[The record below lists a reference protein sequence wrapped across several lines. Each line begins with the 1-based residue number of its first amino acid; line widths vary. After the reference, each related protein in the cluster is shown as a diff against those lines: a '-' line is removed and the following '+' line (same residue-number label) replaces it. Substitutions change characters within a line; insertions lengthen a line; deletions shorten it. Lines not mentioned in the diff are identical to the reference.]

1 MALSE
6 QPVVLLDPRT
16 CGLQKKGETRY
27 RVNPIT
33 GARLEEI
40 DDELNQQVEEFLRGQ
55 LPEGAAR
62 VPWNVAANQKVLVPR
77 YYDPR
82 WTQGFE
88 DLLEGNDLTAV

>member
-1 MALSE
+1 MALSG

-40 DDELNQQVEEFLRGQ
+40 DDELNQQVEEFSAGSCPKELHASPG
-55 LPEGAAR
+55 
-62 VPWNVAANQKVLVPR
+62 
-77 YYDPR
+77 
-82 WTQGFE
+82 T
-88 DLLEGNDLTAV
+88 